1 MVALHENN
9 TIVMLRNNNVKT
21 VKLGKKNIDL
31 SEVS

>member
-21 VKLGKKNIDL
+21 VKLGKKKYR
-31 SEVS
+31 SK